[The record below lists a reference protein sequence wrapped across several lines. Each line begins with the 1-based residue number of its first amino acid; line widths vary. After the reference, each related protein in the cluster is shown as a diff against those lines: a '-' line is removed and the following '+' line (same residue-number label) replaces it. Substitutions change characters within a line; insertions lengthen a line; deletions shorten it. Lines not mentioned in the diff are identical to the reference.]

1 MIIRLLKKQWLLL
14 LSLALNAVLVLV
26 CMSTLKTAQKY
37 YTEYRYFR
45 PLAHGT
51 SESTDLPADHGD
63 STVVVMYGDSRIS
76 QWDPLPSL
84 PNTTF
89 IDAGIAG
96 ETTTEM
102 RRRIEHDV
110 LRHKPDI
117 ILVQSGMNDLTA
129 SITKGIPDPQGM
141 LVEMKTNLEY
151 LTQVFKES
159 GATVVLTPVLPGK
172 PLNFQRKMFWHN
184 ELDQRV
190 GETNDFLNGLATQQG
205 VEWLDLSRALY
216 NDNNE
221 LRVDWYIDALHVQKP
236 AYEALNELVE
246 QHLAQNR

>member
-1 MIIRLLKKQWLLL
+1 MSI
-14 LSLALNAVLVLV
+14 ALNVLLVLA
-26 CMSTLKTAQKY
+26 CLSTLKTAQKY

-45 PLAHGT
+45 PQAHGT
-51 SESTDLPADHGD
+51 SEATDLPTSHSDNI
-63 STVVVMYGDSRIS
+63 VVVMYGDSRIS

-84 PNTTF
+84 DNTTF

-102 RRRIEHDV
+102 RRRIAHDV
-110 LRHKPDI
+110 LRHKPDV
-117 ILVQSGMNDLTA
+117 ILIQSGMNDLTA
-129 SITKGIPDPQGM
+129 SITKGIPDPQAM

-151 LTQVFKES
+151 LTRVFKES

-172 PLNFQRKMFWHN
+172 PLNLQRKMFWHN
-184 ELDQRV
+184 ELDNRV
-190 GETNDFLNGLATQQG
+190 SETNDFLARLATQQG

-216 NDNNE
+216 DDDNK

-236 AYEALNELVE
+236 AYEALNTLVE
-246 QHLAQNR
+246 QHLAKTDKVNR